1 MTNPLPQREELIA
14 DALLR
19 VAEAEYGSL
28 YSQHL
33 FDQYKLMVEMADR
46 VSARRM
52 QANTFFLTVN
62 TALLAVF
69 ASLVKEE
76 VLFGFVGALPI
87 GALLILCYVW
97 WRIVFSY
104 RQLNSGKFRVIHQ
117 LEQQLPVAPYA
128 AEWIAVGEGK
138 DPKRYLPLTHVEN
151 WVPRLFG
158 LLYLLLLLAVWNSA
172 PRTAVS
178 ASGAAVSASGATATT
193 TIR

>member
-1 MTNPLPQREELIA
+1 VPNPLPQREELIA

-104 RQLNSGKFRVIHQ
+104 QQLNSGKFRVIHQ

-172 PRTAVS
+172 PH
-178 ASGAAVSASGATATT
+178 AAVTASVAAATT